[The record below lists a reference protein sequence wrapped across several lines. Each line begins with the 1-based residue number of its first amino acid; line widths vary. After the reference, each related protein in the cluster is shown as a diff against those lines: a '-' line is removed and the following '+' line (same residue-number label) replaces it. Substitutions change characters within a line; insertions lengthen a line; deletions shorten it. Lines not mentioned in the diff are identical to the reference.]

1 MRWSWTGA
9 LSLKERRFVPA
20 KGGTTRL
27 HEIPRCRFVAPGAH
41 EPAFPTKK
49 LDAATPIGFAHALMT
64 TEPEMQVRRADGIAT
79 VVLSRPSKLNA
90 LTIPLY
96 RELADFFAAE
106 QARSETRAVV
116 VTGEGRGFCSGGDVH
131 GIIGALLG
139 KPMRDVLAFTRLTG
153 ELIGNIR
160 AFDRPVVAAMNGVAA
175 GAGAVIALASDFRV
189 MAAGSS
195 IAFLFTK
202 VGLTGAD
209 MGAGYLLPRVVGF
222 GRATEILML
231 GDPVPADEA
240 LRIGLAHRVVAAE
253 EVLPVARAL
262 AKRLAE
268 GPTLAL
274 RMTKKMLE
282 HEWSM
287 SLGPALEAEAQAQA
301 LLMMG
306 EDHAEFHRSFVEKRA
321 PRFEGR

>member
-1 MRWSWTGA
+1 MSEEAQMRV
-9 LSLKERRFVPA
+9 ERRDD
-20 KGGTTRL
+20 
-27 HEIPRCRFVAPGAH
+27 VA
-41 EPAFPTKK
+41 
-49 LDAATPIGFAHALMT
+49 
-64 TEPEMQVRRADGIAT
+64 V

-96 RELADFFAAE
+96 RELADFFTSE
-106 QARSETRAVV
+106 QENHETRAVV
-116 VTGEGRGFCSGGDVH
+116 VTGDGRGFCSGGDVH
-131 GIIGALLG
+131 AIIGALQG
-139 KPMRDVLAFTRLTG
+139 RPMREILAFTRLTG
-153 ELIGNIR
+153 ELIGSMR
-160 AFDRPVVAAMNGVAA
+160 TFDRPIVAAINGVAA
-175 GAGAVIALASDFRV
+175 GAGAVIALASDFRI
-189 MAAGSS
+189 MAAGAS

-209 MGAGYLLPRVVGF
+209 MGAGYLLPRMVGF

-231 GDPVPADEA
+231 GDPISAEHA
-240 LRIGLAHRVVAAE
+240 KKIGLVNDVLDPT
-253 EVLPVARAL
+253 EVLPAAE
-262 AKRLAE
+262 RLARRLAS

-306 EDHAEFHRSFVEKRA
+306 DDHAEFHKSFVEKRP
-321 PRFEGR
+321 PRFTGG